1 MVNITHVDEKKPP
14 DEQTAL
20 QLVICFGYLRKHE

>member
-14 DEQTAL
+14 DKQTAL
-20 QLVICFGYLRKHE
+20 QLNICFDYLRKRE